1 MEDVCDVA
9 VYDVDDGKDIGQMW
23 EMQIDACDVD

>member
-23 EMQIDACDVD
+23 EMQIDAW